1 MMIRFILFAA
11 ALLTAPI
18 GGASAQA
25 PASAQATASPANAEN
40 GKRLFMKHTCYFC
53 HGTVGQG
60 GIAGARVSA
69 VARNAQGFIRYV
81 RRPSGQMPAYTDKI
95 LSDEEL
101 TDIFTYL
108 KSLPAAKPPREIPL
122 LDQLKDRPF

>member
-1 MMIRFILFAA
+1 MMIRFIFVAV
-11 ALLTAPI
+11 ALLTAPN

-25 PASAQATASPANAEN
+25 PASAQATAPPASAEN
-40 GKRLFMKHTCYFC
+40 GKRLFTKHTCYFC

-60 GIAGARVSA
+60 GIAGARLAA

-81 RRPSGQMPAYTDKI
+81 RRPGGQMPAYTDKI

-101 TDIFTYL
+101 ADIFAYL
-108 KSLPAAKPPREIPL
+108 RSLPAAKPPREIPL
-122 LDQLKDRPF
+122 LDQLKDRP

>member
-1 MMIRFILFAA
+1 MTRWILFIVALLPGPFAA
-11 ALLTAPI
+11 AAAQTPA
-18 GGASAQA
+18 AVQA
-25 PASAQATASPANAEN
+25 PAPAGNAES

-53 HGTVGQG
+53 HGTAGQG
-60 GIAGARVSA
+60 GAAGARVA
-69 VARNAQGFIRYV
+69 AIARNTQGFIRYI

-95 LSDEEL
+95 LSDAEL
-101 TDIFTYL
+101 ADIFAYL